1 MNGCESCDDDK
12 VDAMLLPQT
21 DLELDFGVAR
31 ELGCGSAVSV
41 NRRLSVAPDESTVSG
56 VLELRACSGGSVD
69 LVVFLLNA
77 LTRIEVVLEGSIV
90 PENWSRI
97 SSTIFTS
104 EGSARFRFRNQSWR
118 FLRLYY
124 TASGSPGGVGVLAAT
139 VNGSR
144 N

>member
-1 MNGCESCDDDK
+1 MNGCDSCDDEGID
-12 VDAMLLPQT
+12 VVLLPEA
-21 DLELDFGVAR
+21 DLEIDFAVAR

-41 NRRLSVAPDESTVSG
+41 NRRLALTPDESTVSG
-56 VLELRACSGGSVD
+56 VLELRACPGGSVD
-69 LVVFLLNA
+69 LVVFLLSSI
-77 LTRIEVVLEGSIV
+77 TRIEVILEGAII

-97 SSTIFTS
+97 SSTVFTS